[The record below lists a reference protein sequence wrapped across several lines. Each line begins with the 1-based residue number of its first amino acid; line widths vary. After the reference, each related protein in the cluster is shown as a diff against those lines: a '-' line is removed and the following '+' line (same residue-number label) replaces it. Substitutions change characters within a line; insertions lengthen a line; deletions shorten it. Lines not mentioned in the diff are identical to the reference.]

1 MCTFCGAGEPN
12 AHSGVKR
19 VRTVLLWRSDSWLG
33 KVSAVESVQD
43 GRCSRIVPRTGHPRA
58 RQVPPPQ
65 GQSRAGS
72 DGVLKGNHIIIKN
85 MTYVYIYI
93 YVIFLSVKYV
103 QPLTPIHFN
112 DCDSGCLIAL
122 HFNHSNWKECL
133 LLLAFERC
141 QQSQQHQPLASL
153 PIGTMA
159 DPIDSTCKS
168 FKSLTAWCVLDLF
181 FREKMMRSQ
190 TFSQ

>member
-1 MCTFCGAGEPN
+1 MQSNRAKDRTSSSAPSSAASRTESGRFGRSLEGES
-12 AHSGVKR
+12 HYYKEY
-19 VRTVLLWRSDSWLG
+19 DI
-33 KVSAVESVQD
+33 
-43 GRCSRIVPRTGHPRA
+43 C
-58 RQVPPPQ
+58 
-65 GQSRAGS
+65 
-72 DGVLKGNHIIIKN
+72 
-85 MTYVYIYI
+85 IYI